1 MLEVSIK
8 VLMLSQEL
16 QFSELQEEFL
26 FARVIK
32 LYGGF
37 SAIGGWFHF
46 GHGANAKAI
55 VHHTNSRCQI

>member
-1 MLEVSIK
+1 
-8 VLMLSQEL
+8 MLSQEL

-37 SAIGGWFHF
+37 SAVGGWFHF
-46 GHGANAKAI
+46 GHGAYAKAI
-55 VHHTNSRCQI
+55 VHHTNSRGQI